1 MKVRILS
8 ITVVSYLFCTQ
19 LFADIHEVNNNEII
33 NLMGKGVPLIDI
45 RTKSEWHQ
53 TGVIKKSKL
62 LTFFDKD
69 GNYNIEEWTS
79 KLKKIANNKDPVIII
94 CRSGR
99 RSRIVANHL
108 DQKLLYSTVF
118 HATNGILS
126 WIDDKKITIKPD

>member
-1 MKVRILS
+1 MKIIINS
-8 ITVVSYLFCTQ
+8 ITIAVYFLGTQ
-19 LFADIHEVNNNEII
+19 LFAGIHEVNNDEII
-33 NLMGKGVPLIDI
+33 ILMGKGIPLIDI

-79 KLKKIANNKDPVIII
+79 KLKKIANNKDPLIII

-126 WIDDKKITIKPD
+126 WIDDNKITIKPD